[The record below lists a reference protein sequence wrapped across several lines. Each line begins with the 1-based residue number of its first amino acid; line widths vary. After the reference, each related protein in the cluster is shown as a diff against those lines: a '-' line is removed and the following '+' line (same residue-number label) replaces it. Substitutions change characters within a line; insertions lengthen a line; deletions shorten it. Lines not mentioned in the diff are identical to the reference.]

1 MNPSDLTAVEI
12 ADLLDAAYREDRGL
26 GNDGPDAETR
36 LELAR
41 HLGGHPEVE
50 AQAWEVWQALIAFED
65 EVDEDDAQF
74 WLHVDFVEIRP
85 Q

>member
-1 MNPSDLTAVEI
+1 MHPRDLTPVEI

-26 GNDGPDAETR
+26 GDGGPDTATR
-36 LELAR
+36 LELASY
-41 HLGGHPEVE
+41 LGGHPEVE

-74 WLHVDFVEIRP
+74 WLHVDFVELRP